1 MSTLLLNTLT
11 GKTSAG
17 SIDVTGEGGSTTTN
31 LQQGVAKAWAFADHK
46 TDNAIDN
53 GFNAASLTD
62 DNTGES
68 TLNITNPM
76 QSVTQVVQLTS
87 YRSGAQQISG
97 NDGASMTSTTACDVA
112 INDTGDPNG
121 NYEDSEYGLTI
132 HGDLA

>member
-76 QSVTQVVQLTS
+76 QSVTQVVQLK
-87 YRSGAQQISG
+87 
-97 NDGASMTSTTACDVA
+97 
-112 INDTGDPNG
+112 
-121 NYEDSEYGLTI
+121 
-132 HGDLA
+132 

>member
-11 GKTSAG
+11 GNTSAG

-132 HGDLA
+132 HGDLL

>member
-132 HGDLA
+132 HGDLL